1 MLIKKHYDWLPSSI
15 PKELGETLNQ
25 EYLQTLDLDE
35 ELVKTYE
42 FMQLYA
48 MGLEQM
54 VWDQEILGIK
64 FATDFKECEFKLRSV
79 LCEIQNA
86 IMERG
91 IMPRPNVNRDRM
103 PPEYRADDLRR
114 DTTCRITRD
123 WVIFRDYMNGLEYV
137 KEVFAYLRSRY
148 IQSNQI

>member
-1 MLIKKHYDWLPSSI
+1 
-15 PKELGETLNQ
+15 
-25 EYLQTLDLDE
+25 
-35 ELVKTYE
+35 
-42 FMQLYA
+42 
-48 MGLEQM
+48 
-54 VWDQEILGIK
+54 
-64 FATDFKECEFKLRSV
+64 
-79 LCEIQNA
+79 
-86 IMERG
+86 
-91 IMPRPNVNRDRM
+91 MPRPNVNRDRM